1 MADHQLTRLL
11 QTLCGAPPDHG
22 LPDGQLLARFVSLRD
37 EAAFAVLLRR
47 HGSMVYSVCRRVLGS
62 AHDAEDAFQAVFI
75 VLVRRA
81 RSVLNYESFGGWLH
95 GVAYRTALQARA
107 VIARRKMRE
116 RQVDDA
122 PPPTVGPEEPQDWR
136 PLLDRELSRLP
147 ERLRAAVVLCDLEG
161 LPRKEAARRL
171 GIPEGTL
178 SSRLAASRRT
188 LAARLARSGLAPSVA
203 ALALCACAEVA
214 RAAPSALASSTLQAA
229 ASAAAGQL
237 SAAPTAAAL
246 LAKGMVRTM
255 WISKVKAA
263 AVALVLA
270 ATSGAGGLLYHG
282 TAGPMA
288 QAADGSAPPSEAETL
303 RKQNELLKLNLQVV
317 LEKLR
322 AQEAV
327 KRSDA
332 DPEAERG
339 PEGEEA
345 VKRMAGIAAKFK
357 YKVPFETGVAEA
369 KEGARI
375 EIVEVWGTQ
384 PKIVIGGQYLVRGKY
399 TLPSDDGKLYFHE
412 TATVGSGV
420 SPEMDLQY
428 TTVHKGQGEFTL
440 LHGMVCPGYFHL
452 TLSSDKQW
460 ALADVYFGTGD
471 TVYRK
476 TP

>member
-1 MADHQLTRLL
+1 MADHRLTRML
-11 QTLCGAPPDHG
+11 QTICRALPDPG
-22 LPDGQLLARFVSLRD
+22 LPDGQLLARFVSLHD
-37 EAAFAVLLRR
+37 EAAFAVLMRR
-47 HGSMVYSVCRRVLGS
+47 HGSMVYGVCRRILGH
-62 AHDAEDAFQAVFI
+62 AHDAEDAYQAVFI

-81 RSVLNYESFGGWLH
+81 RSVLSCTSVGGWLH

-107 VIARRKMRE
+107 VIARRKVRE
-116 RQVDDA
+116 RQLDA
-122 PPPTVGPEEPQDWR
+122 ALHPTVGPEEPQDWR
-136 PLLDRELSRLP
+136 PLLDRELTRLP
-147 ERLRAAVVLCDLEG
+147 EGLRAAVVLCDLEG

-178 SSRLAASRRT
+178 SSRLAAARRT
-188 LAARLARSGLAPSVA
+188 LAARLARCGLAPAVA
-203 ALALCACAEVA
+203 ALAVGASAEAA
-214 RAAPSALASSTLQAA
+214 RTVPGVLASSTLRTA

-237 SAAPTAAAL
+237 SAANAAAL

-255 WISKVKAA
+255 WITKVKAA

-270 ATSGAGGLLYHG
+270 ATVGTGGLLYHG
-282 TAGPMA
+282 TAGPVA

-322 AQEAV
+322 EQEAV
-327 KRSDA
+327 KRTDVDA
-332 DPEAERG
+332 EAARG

-345 VKRMAGIAAKFK
+345 LKRMAGIAAKFK
-357 YKVPFETGVAEA
+357 YKVPFETGAAEA
-369 KEGARI
+369 KEGAAI
-375 EIVEVWGTQ
+375 EILEVWGTQ

-399 TLPSDDGKLYFHE
+399 TLPSDDGKVYFHE
-412 TATVGSGV
+412 TATVGSGI

-428 TTVHKGQGEFTL
+428 TPVHKGQGEFTL
-440 LHGMVCPGYFHL
+440 LHGMVCPGFLHL
-452 TLSSDKQW
+452 TLSSDKEW

-471 TVYRK
+471 NVYRK